1 MVESK
6 QELRYAFVRPSASFH
21 HTSLSKAIGA
31 QKGQIFFRV
40 CGLRRKERYGCGG
53 FLCTKEGIIRALFS
67 GPCEFCGAAISEL
80 QAVKIALDILSKV
93 NGMGDLELVIEI
105 NSQVVLNWLESHTS

>member
-40 CGLRRKERYGCGG
+40 CGLRRKER
-53 FLCTKEGIIRALFS
+53 I
-67 GPCEFCGAAISEL
+67 
-80 QAVKIALDILSKV
+80 V
-93 NGMGDLELVIEI
+93 NMGDVTMATTLASLGLER
-105 NSQVVLNWLESHTS
+105 LNLLEAWW